1 MTDSGCGRMTFAE
14 LRFAVNTLR
23 ALRDMPPSDN
33 AREGMIADVSAR
45 LLDARERSERVELWN
60 TLRMLIN
67 GRSASRVA
75 RMERDRGLR

>member
-1 MTDSGCGRMTFAE
+1 
-14 LRFAVNTLR
+14 
-23 ALRDMPPSDN
+23 MPPSDN